1 MMNMAVNY
9 ELIAKKMGVIWSE
22 EIEKILKALYSPEE
36 AEILLLF
43 SGPYM
48 DRLTPAKIA
57 EGVNRP
63 IEEIEP
69 ILDEMAR
76 TQRLFSAKREDGT
89 TYSLFPLLPGLFEL
103 YFANHERALAEEKEV
118 LKIFTEE
125 YEKYFNKGLIST
137 NFDST
142 YPMMRVFVDQGVVDD
157 TVNRGMGTLVDVN
170 QEVEMVKNDI
180 LPFEQAKKY
189 IEQARRISVMDCACR
204 IHMKL
209 HNEGVPVNE
218 YPINVCMNFNTWA
231 DYDIDQ
237 GFGRE
242 LTKEEALDTLTAA
255 AKAGLVHTTQNITD
269 KSTFICNCDRDCCV
283 MLRGIRQFNNP
294 NTVASSNFLP
304 EYEIEDCAFCEKCV
318 ELCPMYTIE
327 LIDEES
333 ENKRIEINT
342 DRCIGCG
349 VCAFNCPNE
358 AITMVKK
365 FAKIPA
371 ENMREAAIRNI
382 KGRIN

>member
-1 MMNMAVNY
+1 MKMSEDY
-9 ELIAKKMGVIWSE
+9 RLIAKKMGVIWSE

-36 AEILLLF
+36 SKILLLF
-43 SGPYM
+43 TGPYI
-48 DRLTPAKIA
+48 DRLTAMKIA
-57 EGVNRP
+57 EKLKRP

-69 ILDEMAR
+69 ILEEMAR
-76 TQRLFSAKREDGT
+76 TQRLFSAKGEGKT

-103 YFANHERALAEEKEV
+103 YFANHERALAEEEDV

-125 YEKYFNKGLIST
+125 YENYYNKGLIST
-137 NFDST
+137 NSKST
-142 YPMMRVFVDQGVVDD
+142 YPMMRVFVDQKVVED
-157 TVNRGMGTLVDVN
+157 TVDRGKGKIVDVN

-180 LPFEQAKKY
+180 LPFEQAKNY

-209 HNEGVPVNE
+209 HNDGVPVNE

-231 DYDIDQ
+231 DYDIEY

-242 LTKEEALDTLTAA
+242 LTKEEALKTLTAA
-255 AKAGLVHTTQNITD
+255 AKAGLVHTTQNITE

-304 EYEIEDCAFCEKCV
+304 QYEIENCIFCKKCT
-318 ELCPMYTIE
+318 ELCPMYSIE
-327 LIDEES
+327 LVDEDN
-333 ENKRIEINT
+333 ENKRIEINI

-349 VCAFNCPNE
+349 VCAFNCKSE

-365 FAKIPA
+365 FTKIPA
-371 ENMREAAIRNI
+371 ENMREAMVRNI
-382 KGRIN
+382 KGRIK

>member
-1 MMNMAVNY
+1 MIKMATNY
-9 ELIAKKMGVIWSE
+9 ELIAQKMGVTWSE
-22 EIEKILKALYSPEE
+22 EMEKIIKALYSPEE
-36 AEILLLF
+36 AEILLVF
-43 SGPYM
+43 SGPYR
-48 DRLTPAKIA
+48 DRMTAKDIANKLKLPIA
-57 EGVNRP
+57 EL
-63 IEEIEP
+63 EP
-69 ILDEMAR
+69 TLKEMAR
-76 TQRLFSAKREDGT
+76 TQRIFSARNDEET

-103 YFANHERALAEEKEV
+103 YFANHERALKEEKEV

-125 YEKYFNKGLIST
+125 YEKYYNKGYVT
-137 NFDST
+137 NMYNSS
-142 YPMMRVFVDQGVVDD
+142 YPMMRVFVDQEVIGE
-157 TVNRGMGTLVDVN
+157 TVSRGKGKLVDVN

-180 LPFEQAKKY
+180 LPFEQAKNY

-204 IHMKL
+204 IHLKL
-209 HNEGVPVNE
+209 HNNGVTVNE

-231 DYDIDQ
+231 DYDIEQ

-242 LTKEEALDTLTAA
+242 LTKEEALKTLTAA

-294 NTVASSNFLP
+294 NTVASSNFIP
-304 EYEIEDCAFCEKCV
+304 EYDIENCVFCKKCT

-327 LIDEES
+327 LVDEDT

-342 DRCIGCG
+342 KRCIGCG
-349 VCAFNCPNE
+349 VCAFNCKNE

-365 FAKIPA
+365 HAKIPA

-382 KGRIN
+382 KGRIH

>member
-1 MMNMAVNY
+1 MTVNY
-9 ELIAKKMGVIWSE
+9 EQIAKKMGVIWSE

-36 AEILLLF
+36 SEILLLF
-43 SGPYM
+43 TGPYM
-48 DRLTPAKIA
+48 DRLTAAKIA
-57 EGVNRP
+57 ENLNWP
-63 IEEIEP
+63 IGEIEL
-69 ILDEMAR
+69 ILEEMAR
-76 TQRLFSAKREDGT
+76 TQRLFSAKGKEET

-103 YFANHERALAEEKEV
+103 YFANHERALKEEEEV
-118 LKIFTEE
+118 LKIFIEE
-125 YEKYFNKGLIST
+125 YEKYFNKGLLST
-137 NFDST
+137 KSRSST
-142 YPMMRVFVDQGVVDD
+142 YPMMRVFVDQKVVDD
-157 TVNRGMGTLVDVN
+157 TVNRGKGKMVDVN

-180 LPFEQAKKY
+180 LPFEQAKNY

-209 HNEGVPVNE
+209 HNNGVPVNE

-231 DYDIDQ
+231 DYDIEQ

-242 LTKEEALDTLTAA
+242 LTKEEAIKTLTAA
-255 AKAGLVHTTQNITD
+255 AKAGLVHTTQNMTE

-304 EYEIEDCAFCEKCV
+304 EYEIENCVFCKKCT

-327 LIDEES
+327 LIDEDN

-349 VCAFNCPNE
+349 VCAFNCKSE
-358 AITMVKK
+358 AITMVKN
-365 FAKIPA
+365 FTKIPA
-371 ENMREAAIRNI
+371 ENMKEAMVRNI
-382 KGRIN
+382 KGRNS